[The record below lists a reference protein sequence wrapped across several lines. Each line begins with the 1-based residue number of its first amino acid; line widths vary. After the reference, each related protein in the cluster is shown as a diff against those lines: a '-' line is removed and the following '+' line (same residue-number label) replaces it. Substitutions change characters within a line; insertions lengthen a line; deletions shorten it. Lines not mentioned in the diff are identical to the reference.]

1 MIFLEKVHNQ
11 LALSVIKPP
20 EINSD
25 SLGIGSYWVL
35 GGLSSL
41 LKSEVKHRVIGLDKN
56 KDKALCKAISGY
68 VEMLAKVSQNKES
81 DSDKHYRLHEGYA
94 AYPALYPSG
103 LEKCQENAYF
113 EALEG
118 FVWDSFWEDS
128 SYGYTSEFYVDD
140 LAKYLGFEFCKMICP
155 KINSD
160 IVVAFAV
167 GKVDAK
173 GIVVTCEY
181 FQSAGIRV
189 LAVIPTTWTHRD
201 PHQQILKKL
210 EEQGVLVSAPSRDDD
225 DAYAITIARRED
237 AKARERGDGPGYVM
251 SNDMFRD
258 AIARTEEEGGGEGLK
273 EWLTEG
279 STLEQGKTGPGRI
292 SFAFLDTGSMD
303 DHGDKVLDIMP
314 SPRHPLIQFVEQSR
328 RKA

>member
-20 EINSD
+20 ETNSH

-81 DSDKHYRLHEGYA
+81 DSEKHYRLHEGYA

-140 LAKYLGFEFCKMICP
+140 LAKYLGFEFCKMIYP

-167 GKVDAK
+167 GKVGAK
-173 GIVVTCEY
+173 GIVIG
-181 FQSAGIRV
+181 AGASYCHKYATEKACAEMSRNYLILDRFTDSLNTFDHQKSRC
-189 LAVIPTTWTHRD
+189 LASLSENGEALYRKRCSFNSDRLLQIPEPEIDSYVSHPYEKLFHVWRTR
-201 PHQQILKKL
+201 LK
-210 EEQGVLVSAPSRDDD
+210 
-225 DAYAITIARRED
+225 T
-237 AKARERGDGPGYVM
+237 
-251 SNDMFRD
+251 
-258 AIARTEEEGGGEGLK
+258 
-273 EWLTEG
+273 
-279 STLEQGKTGPGRI
+279 
-292 SFAFLDTGSMD
+292 
-303 DHGDKVLDIMP
+303 
-314 SPRHPLIQFVEQSR
+314 
-328 RKA
+328 